1 MSENP
6 KNQVEFKSADGKF
19 EFTQHEDDDGV
30 FHGKPAGFQDA
41 ESSYKIV
48 ELIEST
54 SRRVGK
60 KLLYVLDVSGL
71 DEITPEARKVLSDW
85 ALPAESVFE
94 RLAVLGGNFFM
105 RTLFNMW
112 TKVSKSFMRM
122 FKVREKALS
131 WLKEG
136 NEK

>member
-1 MSENP
+1 MSENV
-6 KNQVEFKSADGKF
+6 KGQIKVKSADGKF
-19 EFTQHEDDDGV
+19 EFTQYEDDDGI
-30 FHGKPAGFQDA
+30 FYGKPVGFQDA
-41 ESSYKIV
+41 ESSNKIL
-48 ELIEST
+48 ETIEST
-54 SRRVGK
+54 SRRFGR
-60 KLLYVLDVSGL
+60 KLLYVLDVSDL
-71 DEITPEARKVLSDW
+71 DEITPEARKILSDW

-112 TKVSKSFMRM
+112 TRVSKSFMKM